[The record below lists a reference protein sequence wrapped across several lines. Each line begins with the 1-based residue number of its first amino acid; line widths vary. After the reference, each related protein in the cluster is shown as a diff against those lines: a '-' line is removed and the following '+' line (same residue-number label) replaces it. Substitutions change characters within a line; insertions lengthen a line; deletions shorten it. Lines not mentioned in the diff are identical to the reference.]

1 MSARCRKD
9 GRIGRPNER
18 DGTRR
23 GDASERERERE
34 REREKRAVDRERNR
48 GAIETLEEK

>member
-34 REREKRAVDRERNR
+34 REKRAVDRERNR